1 VDERQH
7 IAAKTLAQGGT
18 EREAAAAAGCSLAS
32 ITRWKRRADFKEL
45 MLQYSSPLRVAI
57 AQGAAPSNLFALIP
71 ERESKLLEKLEKMA
85 ATLGEIL
92 ERRLGD
98 LSEDDLIT
106 EIPTRLL
113 PSFMKAYIDAYESI
127 ANALDRLSGYEL
139 ILSEVSKINEKS
151 EQTSKNTMP
160 RNFDGNSK

>member
-1 VDERQH
+1 MDERQH
-7 IAAKTLAQGGT
+7 VAAKALAQGGT

-32 ITRWKRRADFKEL
+32 ITRWKRRQDFKDL

-57 AQGAAPSNLFALIP
+57 AQGAAIGDLFALIP

-85 ATLGEIL
+85 AKLGDIL
-92 ERRLGD
+92 ERRIDALT
-98 LSEDDLIT
+98 EDDLIT

-113 PSFMKAYIDAYESI
+113 PSFMKSYIDAYEAI

-139 ILSEVSKINEKS
+139 ILSEVSKINEKN
-151 EQTSKNTMP
+151 EQTSKTTLP
-160 RNFDGNSK
+160 RNFDSNSK